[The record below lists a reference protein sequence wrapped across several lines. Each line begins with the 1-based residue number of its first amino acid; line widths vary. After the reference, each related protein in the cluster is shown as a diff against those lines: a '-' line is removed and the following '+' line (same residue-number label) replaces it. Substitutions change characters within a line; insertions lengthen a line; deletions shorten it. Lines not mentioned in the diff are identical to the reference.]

1 METAIR
7 AISDP
12 TRREIL
18 RLVWRSEM
26 PAGTIASRFAITRPA
41 VSQHLKVLREAGL
54 VVERRDGVRRMYRA
68 RPEGLRE
75 VRQFLEQFW
84 DDRLFDLKAAAEAD
98 EKGSSND
105 D

>member
-1 METAIR
+1 
-7 AISDP
+7 
-12 TRREIL
+12 
-18 RLVWRSEM
+18 M